1 MGAGGVPLSRGHGLA
16 VVFPPHMS
24 RSARPMLFSVAL
36 ALLPLAIACAAGS
49 NTGSPESALSAY
61 SHAVERGQLADA
73 YALLSSDAKKTIPFE
88 QFKRMLQENPEQA
101 QELIR
106 ALDRPQSGP
115 ARVTAQVT
123 GAGGEPLLLVYENG
137 AWRVDGSA
145 IDLYSQ
151 ATPESAAVA
160 FVRGVENKRYDVLL
174 RFVPDAQREG
184 LSEATLRTA
193 WEGEQ
198 KQDMARL
205 IEALKAALP
214 TARFEV
220 VGERATLAYGAG
232 GTIELVRE
240 HGAWKVEELK

>member
-1 MGAGGVPLSRGHGLA
+1 
-16 VVFPPHMS
+16 MS
-24 RSARPMLFSVAL
+24 RSARLVSLSLAL
-36 ALLPLAIACAAGS
+36 AVLPLQLGCAGA
-49 NTGSPESALSAY
+49 SPGNPEDVLAAY
-61 SHAVERGQLADA
+61 SRAVQRGHLAEA
-73 YALLSSDAKKTIPFE
+73 YALLSDDAKKTIPFE
-88 QFKRMLQENPEQA
+88 QFKRMIQENPEQA
-101 QELIR
+101 QELVR
-106 ALDRPQSGP
+106 ALSRPRSGP
-115 ARVTAQVT
+115 PRVTAKV
-123 GAGGEPLLLVYENG
+123 AGVDGEPLLLVYESG

-145 IDLYSQ
+145 IDLYNQ
-151 ATPESAAVA
+151 ATPETAAAA
-160 FVRGVENKRYDVLL
+160 FVRAVDNKRYDILL

-184 LSEATLRTA
+184 LAEAQLRAA

-205 IEALKAALP
+205 TEALKAALP

>member
-1 MGAGGVPLSRGHGLA
+1 MRLVPALTSLFVCAAAVPLLVG
-16 VVFPPHMS
+16 
-24 RSARPMLFSVAL
+24 
-36 ALLPLAIACAAGS
+36 CASGS
-49 NTGSPESALSAY
+49 NTGSPESVLSAY
-61 SHAVERGQLADA
+61 ARAVQRGQLAEA
-73 YALLSSDAKKTIPFE
+73 YALLSEDAKKTIPFE
-88 QFKRMLQENPEQA
+88 QFKRMIQENPEQA
-101 QELIR
+101 QELSR
-106 ALDRPQSGP
+106 ALERPASGP
-115 ARVTAQVT
+115 ARITARVT
-123 GAGGEPLLLVYENG
+123 GADGEPLLLVYENG

-151 ATPESAAVA
+151 SAPEAAALA
-160 FVRGVENKRYDVLL
+160 FVRAVENKRYDLL
-174 RFVPDAQREG
+174 LNFVPDSQREG
-184 LSEATLRTA
+184 LTEATLRAA

-240 HGAWKVEELK
+240 HAAWKVEELK

>member
-1 MGAGGVPLSRGHGLA
+1 MAPGLWYPHGQMLPSGSGRPLLLGGA
-16 VVFPPHMS
+16 
-24 RSARPMLFSVAL
+24 AL
-36 ALLPLAIACAAGS
+36 AALPLLVACAAGS
-49 NTGSPESALSAY
+49 RAGSPEGTLSAY
-61 SHAVERGQLADA
+61 SHAVEQGHLADA
-73 YALLSSDAKKTIPFE
+73 YALLSDDAKKSLSFEDFVRTIKE
-88 QFKRMLQENPEQA
+88 DPEQA
-101 QELIR
+101 QELVR

-115 ARVTAQVT
+115 ARITAKVT
-123 GAGGEPLLLVYENG
+123 GADGEPLLLVFESG

-151 ATPESAAVA
+151 SSPETAALGFLRA
-160 FVRGVENKRYDVLL
+160 VENKRYDILL
-174 RFVPDAQREG
+174 RYVPDSQRDG
-184 LSEATLRTA
+184 LNEATLRGA

-205 IEALKAALP
+205 TEALKAALP
-214 TARFEV
+214 GAHFEQ

>member
-1 MGAGGVPLSRGHGLA
+1 MPASLWYSPQN
-16 VVFPPHMS
+16 MS
-24 RSARPMLFSVAL
+24 RSARLLTLSLAL
-36 ALLPLAIACAAGS
+36 AVLPLGVACAS
-49 NTGSPESALSAY
+49 SSPGNPEDVLGAY
-61 SHAVERGQLADA
+61 SRAVQHGHLAEA
-73 YALLSSDAKKTIPFE
+73 YALLSEDAKKTIPFE
-88 QFKRMLQENPEQA
+88 QFKRMIQENPEQA
-101 QELIR
+101 EELVR
-106 ALDRPQSGP
+106 ALDRPRAGP
-115 ARVTAQVT
+115 PRVTAKVT
-123 GAGGEPLLLVYENG
+123 GADGEPLLLVYESG

-151 ATPESAAVA
+151 ATPETAAVA
-160 FVRGVENKRYDVLL
+160 FVRAVDNKRYDVLL
-174 RFVPDAQREG
+174 RFVPDSQREG
-184 LSEATLRTA
+184 LAEAQLRAA

-205 IEALKAALP
+205 TEALKAALP

>member
-1 MGAGGVPLSRGHGLA
+1 
-16 VVFPPHMS
+16 MS
-24 RSARPMLFSVAL
+24 LPARPLLFSVAL
-36 ALLPLAIACAAGS
+36 AALLLLVACASGS
-49 NTGSPESALSAY
+49 NAGSPEATLLAY
-61 SHAVERGQLADA
+61 SHAVQRGQLPEA
-73 YALLSSDAKKTIPFE
+73 YALLSDDAKKTIPFE
-88 QFKRMLQENPEQA
+88 QFKRMIQENPEQA

-106 ALDRPQSGP
+106 ALDRPQAGP
-115 ARVTAQVT
+115 ARVTAKVS
-123 GAGGEPLLLVYENG
+123 GADGEPLLLVLENG
-137 AWRVDGSA
+137 AWRVDRTA

-151 ATPESAAVA
+151 ATPESAAQA

-174 RFVPDAQREG
+174 RFVPDGQREG
-184 LSEATLRTA
+184 LNENTLRAA

-205 IEALKAALP
+205 LEALKAALP
-214 TARFEV
+214 GARFEV

>member
-1 MGAGGVPLSRGHGLA
+1 
-16 VVFPPHMS
+16 MS
-24 RSARPMLFSVAL
+24 RPARSVLLSVAL
-36 ALLPLAIACAAGS
+36 AVLPLVVGCAASSAG
-49 NTGSPESALSAY
+49 GSPESTLSAY
-61 SHAVERGQLADA
+61 SRAIQHGQLTEA
-73 YALLSSDAKKTIPFE
+73 YALLSDDAKKSIPFE
-88 QFKRMLQENPEQA
+88 QFKRMIQENPEQA
-101 QELIR
+101 QELVR
-106 ALDRPQSGP
+106 ALDRPQAGP
-115 ARVTAQVT
+115 ARVTATVT
-123 GAGGEPLLLVYENG
+123 GADGEPLLLVFENG

-151 ATPESAAVA
+151 ATPESAAMA

-174 RFVPDAQREG
+174 RFVPDGQREG
-184 LSEATLRTA
+184 LNEATLRTA

-214 TARFEV
+214 AARFEV

>member
-1 MGAGGVPLSRGHGLA
+1 MTQG
-16 VVFPPHMS
+16 
-24 RSARPMLFSVAL
+24 L
-36 ALLPLAIACAAGS
+36 ALLAFPLLFACAGPS
-49 NTGSPESALSAY
+49 TGNPEAVLSAY
-61 SHAVERGQLADA
+61 SQAVQRGHLAEA
-73 YALLSSDAKKTIPFE
+73 YALLSEDAKKSIPFE
-88 QFKRMLQENPEQA
+88 QFKRIIQENSETA
-101 QELIR
+101 QELVR
-106 ALDRPQSGP
+106 ALDRPRSGP
-115 ARVTAQVT
+115 PRVTAKVT
-123 GAGGEPLLLVYENG
+123 GADGEPLLLVYESG

-151 ATPESAAVA
+151 ATPEAAAVA
-160 FVRGVENKRYDVLL
+160 FVRAVENKRYDVLL
-174 RFVPDAQREG
+174 RFVPDGQREG
-184 LSEATLRTA
+184 LAEPQLRAA

-205 IEALKAALP
+205 TDALKAALP

>member
-1 MGAGGVPLSRGHGLA
+1 MP
-16 VVFPPHMS
+16 
-24 RSARPMLFSVAL
+24 RSARSVLLCVAL
-36 ALLPLAIACAAGS
+36 AALPTLVGCAAS
-49 NTGSPESALSAY
+49 THAGSPETTLAAY
-61 SHAVERGQLADA
+61 SHAIQGGRLADA
-73 YALLSSDAKKTIPFE
+73 YALLSEDAKKTIPFE
-88 QFKRMLQENPEQA
+88 QFKRMIQENPEQA

-115 ARVTAQVT
+115 PRVTAKVT
-123 GAGGEPLLLVYENG
+123 GSDGEPLLLVLENG

-151 ATPESAAVA
+151 ATPESAAIA

-174 RFVPDAQREG
+174 RFVPDSQREG
-184 LSEATLRTA
+184 LTEATLRTA

-198 KQDMARL
+198 KQDMARS
-205 IEALKAALP
+205 IDALKAALP
-214 TARFEV
+214 GARFEV

>member
-1 MGAGGVPLSRGHGLA
+1 
-16 VVFPPHMS
+16 MS
-24 RSARPMLFSVAL
+24 RPARPVPFCVAL
-36 ALLPLAIACAAGS
+36 AVLPLLVACATGS
-49 NTGSPESALSAY
+49 NAGSPEATLSAY
-61 SHAVERGQLADA
+61 SHAVQGGRLAEA
-73 YALLSSDAKKTIPFE
+73 YALLSEDAKKTIPFE
-88 QFKRMLQENPEQA
+88 QFKRMIQENPEQA

-106 ALDRPQSGP
+106 ALDRPQAGP
-115 ARVTAQVT
+115 ARVTAKVT
-123 GAGGEPLLLVYENG
+123 GADGEPLLLVFENG

-151 ATPESAAVA
+151 ATPESAALA
-160 FVRGVENKRYDVLL
+160 FVRGVENKRYDLLL
-174 RFVPDAQREG
+174 RFVPDGQREG
-184 LSEATLRTA
+184 LNEGTLRGA

-214 TARFEV
+214 GARFEV

>member
-1 MGAGGVPLSRGHGLA
+1 M
-16 VVFPPHMS
+16 
-24 RSARPMLFSVAL
+24 AL
-36 ALLPLAIACAAGS
+36 CALPAACAVGS
-49 NTGSPESALSAY
+49 SASTPEGVLAAY
-61 SHAVERGQLADA
+61 ARAVQRGQLAEA
-73 YALLSSDAKKTIPFE
+73 YGLLSDDAKKSITFE
-88 QFKRMLQENPEQA
+88 EFKRMIQENPEQA
-101 QELIR
+101 QELVR

-115 ARVTAQVT
+115 PRVTAKVT
-123 GAGGEPLLLVYENG
+123 GADGEPLLLVYESG

-151 ATPESAAVA
+151 ATPESAALA
-160 FVRGVENKRYDVLL
+160 FLRAVENKRYDVLL
-174 RFVPDAQREG
+174 RFVPDSQRDG
-184 LSEATLRTA
+184 MSEATLRVA

-205 IEALKAALP
+205 TEALKAALP

>member
-1 MGAGGVPLSRGHGLA
+1 
-16 VVFPPHMS
+16 VF
-24 RSARPMLFSVAL
+24 
-36 ALLPLAIACAAGS
+36 
-49 NTGSPESALSAY
+49 
-61 SHAVERGQLADA
+61 
-73 YALLSSDAKKTIPFE
+73 
-88 QFKRMLQENPEQA
+88 
-101 QELIR
+101 
-106 ALDRPQSGP
+106 
-115 ARVTAQVT
+115 
-123 GAGGEPLLLVYENG
+123 ENG

-151 ATPESAAVA
+151 ATPESASLA
-160 FVRGVENKRYDVLL
+160 FVRAVGNKRYDLLL
-174 RFVPDAQREG
+174 RFVPDSQREG
-184 LSEATLRTA
+184 LNENTLRAA

-214 TARFEV
+214 AARFEV

>member
-1 MGAGGVPLSRGHGLA
+1 MRVAPALTLSLFLGVAPVLVG
-16 VVFPPHMS
+16 
-24 RSARPMLFSVAL
+24 
-36 ALLPLAIACAAGS
+36 CASGS
-49 NTGSPESALSAY
+49 NTGNPESVLAAY
-61 SHAVERGQLADA
+61 ARAVQRGQLAEA
-73 YALLSSDAKKTIPFE
+73 YALLSDDAKKTIPFD
-88 QFKRMLQENPEQA
+88 QFKRMIQENPEQA

-106 ALDRPQSGP
+106 ALDRPSSGP
-115 ARVTAQVT
+115 ARITARVT
-123 GAGGEPLLLVYENG
+123 GADGEPLLLVYENG

-151 ATPESAAVA
+151 AAPESAALS
-160 FVRGVENKRYDVLL
+160 FVRAVENKRYDLL
-174 RFVPDAQREG
+174 LNFVPDSQREG
-184 LSEATLRTA
+184 LTEATLRAA

-214 TARFEV
+214 SARFEI

-240 HGAWKVEELK
+240 HAAWKVEELK